1 MNFGNNFNVDNVC
14 SYAMLLEHA
23 VAKERPEN
31 SDPNETRIL
40 TFAIPVTAQ
49 VPLRPEIFRAF
60 FRYTAQLP

>member
-40 TFAIPVTAQ
+40 TFDMKALSFVTYEPKHDHA
-49 VPLRPEIFRAF
+49 VRSV
-60 FRYTAQLP
+60 